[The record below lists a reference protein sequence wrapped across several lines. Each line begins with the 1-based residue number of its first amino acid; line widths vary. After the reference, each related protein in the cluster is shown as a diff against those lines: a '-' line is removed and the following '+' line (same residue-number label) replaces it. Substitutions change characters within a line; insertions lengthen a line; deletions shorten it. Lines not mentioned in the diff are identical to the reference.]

1 MIENVFDAE
10 SSSDDD
16 GQCDDHE
23 ITFEHAMDV
32 RIPTPQVL
40 TLLKEN
46 IIIQDDIDDTAMA
59 GGAGV
64 VKHEFGKD
72 FEDQFK
78 IEKAFLIQRMY
89 DVLMKLDA
97 PVLHMADETPLLM
110 DRDTNAVKPSSTFMF
125 AICLILAMHASG
137 KCLIVSM
144 KGRRLGIPG
153 TTLTLRRALR
163 CLLEDSK
170 YCSVNSLL
178 KEMSEV
184 GNALIHI

>member
-64 VKHEFGKD
+64 VSQVFGED

>member
-40 TLLKEN
+40 SLLKEN

-64 VKHEFGKD
+64 VSQVFGED

-78 IEKAFLIQRMY
+78 VEKAFLIQRTY
-89 DVLMKLDA
+89 DVFMKLDA
-97 PVLHMADETPLLM
+97 PVLHMVDESPLLM
-110 DRDTNAVKPSSTFMF
+110 DRHTNAVKPSSTY
-125 AICLILAMHASG
+125 ASG